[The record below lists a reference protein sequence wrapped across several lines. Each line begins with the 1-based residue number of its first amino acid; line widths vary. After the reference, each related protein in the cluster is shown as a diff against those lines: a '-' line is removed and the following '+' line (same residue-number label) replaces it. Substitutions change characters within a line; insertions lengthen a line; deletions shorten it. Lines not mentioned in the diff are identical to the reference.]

1 MKYGARRKDAFKT
14 VVLALLDAKRI
25 SQRELA
31 IELDTSPSN
40 LNQRILAGSMRPDM
54 ILRFNDYLDVDLLN
68 MVSKFEKGESIPL
81 ILKEELDP
89 LKHYKRR
96 ESISSHELKEL
107 LENQANEIKLLTK
120 QVQTLTAQIN
130 ILLEKDTAPK
140 SRRK

>member
-1 MKYGARRKDAFKT
+1 MKYGAKRKDAFKT

-40 LNQRILAGSMRPDM
+40 LNQRIIAGSMRPDM

-68 MVSKFEKGESIPL
+68 MVSKFEKGETMHL

-96 ESISSHELKEL
+96 ESISYHELKEL
-107 LENQANEIKLLTK
+107 IETQGKAIKLLAD
-120 QVQTLTAQIN
+120 QVQTLTTQIN
-130 ILLEKDTAPK
+130 IWMEKDML
-140 SRRK
+140 RKNEEK

>member
-1 MKYGARRKDAFKT
+1 MGYSTKKKEAFKS

-40 LNQRILAGSMRPDM
+40 LNQRILAGSMRPEM
-54 ILRFNDYLDVDLLN
+54 ILKINQYLDVDLLG
-68 MVSKFEKGESIPL
+68 MISRYEKGEQIQL

-96 ESISSHELKEL
+96 ENSSFHDLKEL
-107 LENQANEIKLLTK
+107 IIMQQKSIELLNNQVQLLTSQLHLWMERDK
-120 QVQTLTAQIN
+120 LKT
-130 ILLEKDTAPK
+130 KK
-140 SRRK
+140 